1 MNFQS
6 YVASG
11 KEPYRRAYRL
21 LQEADRFEGC
31 TSMIQDILLE
41 PDRDFEGKSFLEARQ
56 PDRRLCGIAIYRLEA
71 DHLFVELLCSDC
83 KGTGTQM
90 LTELSRL
97 AREAGKPVVRLFST
111 ISARGFY
118 IKSGFGPVPGS
129 DLADWG
135 QLLQRAAGR
144 TYRRRNHRRHGPS
157 SIRRHKT
164 RRVLQG

>member
-1 MNFQS
+1 MNFRS

-11 KEPYRRAYRL
+11 KTDYMRAYRL

-41 PDRDFEGKSFLEARQ
+41 PDRDFGGKSFLEARQ
-56 PDRRLCGIAIYRLEA
+56 PDAKLCGIAIYRLEP
-71 DHLFVELLCSDC
+71 DHIFVELLCSDC

-90 LTELSRL
+90 LAELSRL
-97 AREAGKPVVRLFST
+97 ARDAGKPVVRLFST

-129 DLADWG
+129 DIADWG

-144 TYRRRNHRRHGPS
+144 TYRRRKSRKHGS
-157 SIRRHKT
+157 TSLRRHKT
-164 RRVLQG
+164 RRVLPR